1 MIHIKTA
8 LELEI
13 MADGGKILAGI
24 MKKLE
29 KEVKPGIKTM
39 EIERLAEKLIL
50 ESGNISSFKGY
61 SGSGGE
67 PAEPFPNC
75 LCVSINEQV
84 IHGIPSDRILKQGDM
99 ISLDLGIYHQGFHSD
114 MARTFAV
121 GKVSFLAEKLIK
133 VTKEA
138 LNEAIKYAQIGNSF
152 GDIEWITQ
160 NYVESQGFN
169 VVRQFCG
176 HGIGKELHED
186 PQILNFGQKGTGP
199 KIKQGMVFCIEPMV
213 TAGNWQLEQSADGF
227 AFETIDKSLSCHFED
242 MVAIT
247 KNGYLVLTKY

>member
-1 MIHIKTA
+1 MISIKTS
-8 LELEI
+8 EEIKI
-13 MADGGKILAGI
+13 MAEAGQILAGI

-39 EIERLAEKLIL
+39 ELETLAERLIL
-50 ESGNISSFKGY
+50 ESGNTCSFKGY
-61 SGSGGE
+61 DG
-67 PAEPFPNC
+67 FPSC

-186 PQILNFGQKGTGP
+186 PQILNFGMKGTGP

-213 TAGNWQLEQSADGF
+213 TAGNWQLEQSVDGF
-227 AFETIDKSLSCHFED
+227 AFETMDKSLSCHFED
-242 MVAIT
+242 MVAVT
-247 KNGYLVLTKY
+247 KDGCLVLTKY

>member
-1 MIHIKTA
+1 MIHIKTD

-13 MADGGKILAGI
+13 MANGGKILAGI

-29 KEVKPGIKTM
+29 NEVKPGIKTM
-39 EIERLAEKLIL
+39 ELETLAERLIL
-50 ESGNISSFKGY
+50 ESGGTCSFKGY
-61 SGSGGE
+61 DGF
-67 PAEPFPNC
+67 PAC

-84 IHGIPSDRILKQGDM
+84 IHGIPSNRILKQGDM

-114 MARTFAV
+114 MARTLAV
-121 GKVSFLAEKLIK
+121 GKVGSLAEKLIK

-138 LNEAIKYAQIGNSF
+138 LSEAIKYAQPGNSF
-152 GDIEWITQ
+152 GDIEWATQ

-186 PQILNFGQKGTGP
+186 QQILNFGQKRTGP

-213 TAGNWQLEQSADGF
+213 TVGNWQLEQSADGF

-247 KNGYLVLTKY
+247 KNGRQILTKY

>member
-1 MIHIKTA
+1 MISIKTS
-8 LELEI
+8 EEIKI
-13 MADGGKILAGI
+13 MAEAGQILAGI

-39 EIERLAEKLIL
+39 ELERLAEKLIL

-61 SGSGGE
+61 DG
-67 PAEPFPNC
+67 FPSC

-114 MARTFAV
+114 MARTVVV
-121 GKVSFLAEKLIK
+121 GKSNKLQRKLIE
-133 VTKEA
+133 VTKRA
-138 LNEAIKYAQIGNSF
+138 LELAIKYAKPGNSF

-176 HGIGKELHED
+176 HGIGRKLHED
-186 PQILNFGQKGTGP
+186 PQILNFGEKGTGP
-199 KIKQGMVFCIEPMV
+199 KIKEGMVFCIEPMV
-213 TAGNWQLEQSADGF
+213 TVGNWQLEQSVDGF
-227 AFETIDKSLSCHFED
+227 AFETMDKSLSCHFED